1 MIYRGGQDIPRYVTG
16 AIAAGLALYFIRH
29 QGANWIVLAASSFLF
44 LICISDTLFSK
55 IPNLLNFTLLLFAFG
70 YHTYQSGIAGL
81 QSTFLGLLTGLILFL
96 LPFLMGGMGAGD
108 VKALAALGALLGP
121 GAIFQVFLYTGLW
134 GGLMG
139 LLQYLF
145 VPQLR
150 QKAIQSLYLLKARV
164 LPTQN
169 RPGQAGYTLRFPY
182 AAAIAFGYFAYL
194 SWGGLLKFA
203 KT

>member
-1 MIYRGGQDIPRYVTG
+1 MVYRGGQDIPRYVTG
-16 AIAAGLALYFIRH
+16 VIAAGLALYFIRQ
-29 QGANWIVLAASSFLF
+29 QGTNWIVLAASLFLF

-55 IPNLLNFTLLLFAFG
+55 IPNLVNLTLLLFAFVF
-70 YHTYQSGIAGL
+70 HFYQSGLVGLQLSFYGLLAGL
-81 QSTFLGLLTGLILFL
+81 ALFL

-121 GAIFQVFLYTGLW
+121 AAIFQVFLYTGLW

-150 QKAIQSLYLLKARV
+150 HKAVQTLYLLKARI
-164 LPTQN
+164 LPTQSK
-169 RPGQAGYTLRFPY
+169 PGQPGYTLRFPY

-194 SWGGLLKFA
+194 SWGGLLKFL